1 MLASRFIPPLSRR
14 GGRPVGRV
22 RSQRGLT
29 LIEFM
34 VSITIGLVLV
44 TGLALLFAQQSATQG
59 ELEKSSRQIENG
71 RYAMQLLRE
80 DLQLAG
86 YYGEFFNTSSLTV
99 PAALPDPCLTSAA
112 DLAAGMAFP
121 VQGYDAPG
129 ATLPAGM
136 ATCPLN
142 AANHLA
148 GTDILVVRHA
158 DTTSL
163 TTGLKPGQAYLQT
176 GLSATK
182 DELKYVMG
190 VAAATTLDPAV
201 FNLITKTS
209 AVAPLRKYLVHI
221 YYISPCSV
229 PANGSTCSAANTDD
243 GGVSV
248 PTLKRLEL
256 AVSGGV
262 PAFTTMPLVEGI
274 ENMQIDYGTDA
285 SADGAPDCYLKDI
298 PPASAPPASTCSTAP
313 TVVQDWAGVMAL
325 RVHLLARNNERSAD
339 YIDDK
344 TYSLGLAGTTTATND
359 NYKRRVFSQMVR
371 LVNPSA
377 RRDQ

>member
-1 MLASRFIPPLSRR
+1 MQATRLISTLRR
-14 GGRPVGRV
+14 GCPGGRARA
-22 RSQRGLT
+22 QRGLT

-34 VSITIGLVLV
+34 VSITIGLILV
-44 TGLALLFAQQSATQG
+44 AGLSLLFSQQSATQG

-86 YYGEFFNTSSLTV
+86 YYGEFFNTSALTV
-99 PAALPDPCLTSAA
+99 PTALPDPCLTAAA
-112 DLAAGMAFP
+112 DLSAGMVFH

-129 ATLPAGM
+129 AGLPAGM
-136 ATCPLN
+136 ASCPLS
-142 AANHLA
+142 AANHLP

-158 DTTSL
+158 DTTAL
-163 TTGLKPGQAYLQT
+163 TTNLKPGQAYLQA

-182 DELKYVMG
+182 DELKYVVG
-190 VAAATTLDPAV
+190 IASSTALDTGL
-201 FNLITKTS
+201 FNLITKAS

-229 PANGSTCSAANTDD
+229 PANGATCSSANTDD
-243 GGVSV
+243 GGRSV

-256 AVSGGV
+256 SVSGGV
-262 PAFTTMPLVEGI
+262 PTFTTVPLVEGI

-285 SADGAPDCYLKDI
+285 SADGAPDCYVKDI
-298 PPASAPPASTCSTAP
+298 PPASVPSAATCSTAP
-313 TVVQDWAGVMAL
+313 GAVQDWVGVMAL
-325 RVHLLARNNERSAD
+325 RVHLLARNSDPSRD

-344 TYSLGLAGTTTATND
+344 TYHLGLAGTTVATKD
-359 NYKRRVFSQMVR
+359 NYKRHVFSQTVR

-377 RRDQ
+377 RRDM